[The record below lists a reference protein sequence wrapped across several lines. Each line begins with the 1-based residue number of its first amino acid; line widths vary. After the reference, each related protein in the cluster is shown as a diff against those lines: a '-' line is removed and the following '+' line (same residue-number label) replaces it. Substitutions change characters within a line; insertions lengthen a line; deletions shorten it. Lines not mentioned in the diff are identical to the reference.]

1 MNSEIITLKK
11 QNLINFLKSFPEEEL
26 EEIFL
31 ELLIE
36 SEEEPLSEEERE
48 RVKVALQEYQKGETV
63 KWEDIK

>member
-48 RVKVALQEYQKGETV
+48 RVKIALQEYQKGETV